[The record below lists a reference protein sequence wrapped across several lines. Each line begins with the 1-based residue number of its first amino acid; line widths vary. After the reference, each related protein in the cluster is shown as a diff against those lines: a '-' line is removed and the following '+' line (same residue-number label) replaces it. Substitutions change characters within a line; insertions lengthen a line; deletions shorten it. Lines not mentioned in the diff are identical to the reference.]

1 MGTDRFNVLREQVRG
16 QVIEEDDAGYD
27 AARAVYNGMIDRRPA
42 AVLRVSQVADVMAA
56 VRFARGLDIDLAV
69 RGGGHSAPG
78 FGTVDG
84 GLVLDFSDRRGV
96 RVDPV
101 ARTARVEPGATW
113 ADYNHATHAFGLAS
127 TGGIIGSTGVSGLTL
142 GGGIGYLAR
151 KYGLA
156 CDNLTAADVVLADGT
171 FVTASEAENVDLF
184 WALRGGSGNF
194 GVVTSME
201 FRLHPV
207 DMVHIGIMF
216 FDAATGADIGA
227 AYRAW
232 IASEPEEMGAFLGFH
247 QGPPVPFLPEEWHGR
262 PVVVIAGMWTGDLEA
277 GPAHWQPMLDAGQAL
292 GSFFAPM
299 PYPALNIMFD
309 GLSGVPGLQG
319 YWKADFLRT
328 LSDEA
333 LRTAVEYSPG
343 IPSVHSA
350 NHFYPIDGAV
360 QRVAPE
366 ATAFAHRTVN
376 FAPVIAAQWP
386 DPSENA
392 RNVAWVR
399 DYWTALHEFSEP
411 GGYLNFQDADDQ
423 SRIEDTLGS
432 NYGRLADLKAKYD
445 PDNFF
450 HINQNI
456 KPAVAGAPAPAV
468 PAEAPAVL
476 HAEAVPAESPRT
488 EAVPPDTNPAE
499 GAATS

>member
-1 MGTDRFNVLREQVRG
+1 MGSDRFDVLREQVRG
-16 QVIEEDDAGYD
+16 QVIEEDDAEYE
-27 AARAVYNGMIDRRPA
+27 AARLVYNGMIDRRPA

-56 VRFARGLDIDLAV
+56 VRFARGLGIEVAV

-84 GLVLDFSDRRGV
+84 GLVLDFSARRGV

-101 ARTARVEPGATW
+101 TRTARVEPGATW

-127 TGGIIGSTGVSGLTL
+127 TGGIVGSTGVTGLTL
-142 GGGIGYLAR
+142 GGGIGYLSR

-156 CDNLTAADVVLADGT
+156 CDNLASADVVLADGT
-171 FVTASEAENVDLF
+171 FVTASEAGNVDLF

-207 DMVHIGIMF
+207 DMVHVGIMF
-216 FDAATGADIGA
+216 FDAARGAEIGA
-227 AYRAW
+227 AYRDW

-262 PVVVIAGMWTGDLEA
+262 PVAVIAGMWTGDLEA
-277 GPAHWQPMLDAGQAL
+277 GPAHWQTMLDAGPAL
-292 GSFFAPM
+292 GSFFSPM
-299 PYPALNIMFD
+299 PYPALNVMFD
-309 GLSGVPGLQG
+309 GLNVAGLQG

-328 LSDEA
+328 LSDDA
-333 LRTAVEYSPG
+333 LRTAVEFAPG
-343 IPSVHSA
+343 IPTVHTA

-360 QRVAPE
+360 NRVAPE
-366 ATAFAHRTVN
+366 ATAFAYRNVK
-376 FAPVIAAQWP
+376 FAPVIAGQWP
-386 DPSENA
+386 EPAENDK
-392 RNVAWVR
+392 NIAWVR
-399 DYWTALHEFSEP
+399 DYWAALHEYSEP
-411 GGYLNFQDADDQ
+411 GGYINFQDADDQ

-432 NYGRLADLKAKYD
+432 NYARLAGLKAKYD

-450 HINQNI
+450 HVNQNI
-456 KPAVAGAPAPAV
+456 KPAAAPAAAGGVPSPTPAV
-468 PAEAPAVL
+468 LQTPAELSPAEAIPPEV
-476 HAEAVPAESPRT
+476 
-488 EAVPPDTNPAE
+488 VPPEVTP
-499 GAATS
+499 TS

>member
-1 MGTDRFNVLREQVRG
+1 MGSDRFDVLREQVRG
-16 QVIEEDDAGYD
+16 QVIEEDDAEYE
-27 AARAVYNGMIDRRPA
+27 AARLVFNGMIDRRPA
-42 AVLRVSQVADVMAA
+42 AVLRVSQVADVLAA
-56 VRFARGLDIDLAV
+56 VRFARGLDIEVAV

-84 GLVLDFSDRRGV
+84 GLVLDFSARRGV
-96 RVDPV
+96 RVDPA
-101 ARTARVEPGATW
+101 ARLARVEPGATW

-127 TGGIIGSTGVSGLTL
+127 TGGIIGTTGVAGLTL
-142 GGGIGYLAR
+142 GGGIGYLSR

-156 CDNLTAADVVLADGT
+156 CDNLVSADVVLADGT

-216 FDAATGADIGA
+216 FDAAMGAQVGA
-227 AYRAW
+227 AYRDW
-232 IASEPEEMGAFLGFH
+232 IAAEPEEMGAFLGFH
-247 QGPPVPFLPEEWHGR
+247 QGPPVPFLPEEWHGK
-262 PVVVIAGMWTGDLEA
+262 PVAVIAGMWTGDLDA
-277 GPAHWQPMLDAGQAL
+277 GPAHWQAMLDAGQVL

-309 GLSGVPGLQG
+309 GLSGIPGLQG

-328 LSDEA
+328 LSDDA
-333 LRTAVEYSPG
+333 LRTAVQFAPG

-350 NHFYPIDGAV
+350 NHYYPIDGAV

-366 ATAFAHRTVN
+366 ATAFAYRDVN
-376 FAPVIAAQWP
+376 FAPVIAGQWP
-386 DPSENA
+386 EPSENEK
-392 RNVAWVR
+392 NIAWVR
-399 DYWTALHEFSEP
+399 EYWAALHEYSEP

-423 SRIEDTLGS
+423 SRIKDTLGS
-432 NYGRLADLKAKYD
+432 NYARLAELKAKYD

-456 KPAVAGAPAPAV
+456 KPAVAGGAPAAV
-468 PAEAPAVL
+468 PMQPSAVL
-476 HAEAVPAESPRT
+476 QAEAVPE
-488 EAVPPDTNPAE
+488 EAQQTDAAPPTANPAE
-499 GAATS
+499 GAAP